1 MSITDLSML
10 KQIEQRLEIVRLRA
24 EALQK
29 FLTAIKTE
37 EEQLLALQK
46 IYRDNK
52 PLYEL
57 IEDEPIPTP
66 PPTKTIPNKLSKDKV
81 LIGDLQ
87 NTVMLVLDAYDELTT
102 GEIYK
107 YVVELRPQTRY
118 DTAAACVSKLYKK
131 GYLQKTASRTYKKIK
146 EKVL

>member
-10 KQIEQRLEIVRLRA
+10 KQIKQRLEIVQHRA

-66 PPTKTIPNKLSKDKV
+66 PLTKTIPNKLSKDKV

-87 NTVMLVLDAYDELTT
+87 NTIMIVMDTYDELTT

-131 GYLQKTASRTYKKIK
+131 GYLQKTAPRTYKKIK

>member
-29 FLTAIKTE
+29 FLTAITTE
-37 EEQLLALQK
+37 EEQLLVLQK
-46 IYRDNK
+46 VYRDNK

-66 PPTKTIPNKLSKDKV
+66 PLTKTTPNKLSKDKAPV
-81 LIGDLQ
+81 GDLQ
-87 NTVMLVLDAYDELTT
+87 NTIMLVLDAYDALTT

-131 GYLQKTASRTYKKIK
+131 GYLQKTALRTYKKIK